1 MLGSEDNV
9 FELLNRM
16 SREDFPMVAS
26 CCATKKSKAPDGLQ
40 KSHAYTLL
48 DVVNLEGTR
57 LAKIRNP
64 WSKEGYNGKWSDDDP
79 VWTDELLAKAGHT
92 LANDGIFF
100 MPFDQFIAPGYFRST
115 SVAIYKRFK
124 KRGLYTQHQDIAQ
137 EALTITIPEKQVVYF
152 TFEIEN
158 PRLSKNC
165 VKLDHYIN
173 LYFFKGKTFTG
184 MDAIIGKLGF
194 LGGSMFHSTLA
205 MPDME
210 LEAGTY
216 TIYVANW
223 ELEKNGPINYTLSI
237 YQEGRGK
244 IGVSK

>member
-48 DVVNLEGTR
+48 DVVNLEGTT